1 MKNLN
6 QYITEKLKITKD
18 NIGYEQDY
26 SPITKKE
33 LPKFVDKLYNCLDT
47 KKPTNDKEDYILVY
61 FADRN
66 YWEVSDKYYINI
78 DDLENHT
85 DKDSVMT
92 IFYNLA
98 KRINNK
104 YTCAD
109 IMMWDPTLNDYSQ
122 FARATLRAKDRMWNL
137 EYIKL
142 DKHPFV

>member
-1 MKNLN
+1 MKKLK

-33 LPKFVDKLYNCLDT
+33 LPKFVDNLYNCLDT
-47 KKPTNDKEDYILVY
+47 KEPTNHKEEYIAVY
-61 FADRN
+61 FCDSN
-66 YWEVSDKYYINI
+66 YFEVSNTYYINI

-98 KRINNK
+98 KHISNK

-109 IMMWDPTLNDYSQ
+109 IMVWDPTRNDYCQ
-122 FARATLRAKDRMWNL
+122 FARATLRARDRMWSP